1 MSDESLKQDLTKKAE
16 FANMFMIY
24 MLFEEKPP
32 LLDAETVG
40 RAAEEKFGGT
50 EPMLTPSMDTV
61 SASKELMSFA
71 VKKYTAHFKDAD
83 LPPQVMLGQGLE
95 FDSGEIGVLER
106 SQLWDIENGGELL
119 NSCKYSCFV
128 SDFFGGSA
136 LDYKDRCDLLMDWLE
151 CVLPLFPTCKAVWVP
166 TAGKLMSPES
176 ALDGNIPKDQ
186 RFIHTCVNA
195 RFFNIEGTNGDMIVD
210 TLGMY
215 AVDLP
220 DVQLHFNALEP
231 DAVVNYAYNICIYNY
246 DANAP
251 IKSGETIDGLGG
263 DGNIS
268 RAVQWRCQYED
279 ALIQP
284 ARVVLDIEAGGFAA
298 GRR

>member
-1 MSDESLKQDLTKKAE
+1 MSESVRQDLSQKAE

-24 MLFEEKPP
+24 MLFEEKPE
-32 LLDAETVG
+32 LLDVETVR

-50 EPMLTPSMDTV
+50 EPMITPSVETV
-61 SASKELMSFA
+61 STQQELMSFA

-83 LPPQVMLGQGLE
+83 IPPQVVLAQGLE
-95 FDSGEIGVLER
+95 FDSGKIGVMER
-106 SQLWDIENGGELL
+106 SQLWDVHDGGELL
-119 NSCKYSCFV
+119 DRCKYQCFI
-128 SDFFGGSA
+128 SDMMGGAA
-136 LDYKDRCDLLMDWLE
+136 LDYKDRCEMLMDWLE

-166 TAGKLMSPES
+166 TAGKLTSPES
-176 ALDGNIPKDQ
+176 ALNGNIPKNQ

-220 DVQLHFNALEP
+220 DVQLHFNGLEP
-231 DAVVNYAYNICIYNY
+231 DDAVNYVYNICIYNY

-268 RAVQWRCQYED
+268 REVQWRCQYED

-284 ARVVLDIEAGGFAA
+284 VRVVLDIEAGRFAA

>member
-1 MSDESLKQDLTKKAE
+1 MSESVRQDLSQKAE

-24 MLFEEKPP
+24 MLFEEKPE
-32 LLDAETVG
+32 LLDVETVR

-50 EPMLTPSMDTV
+50 EPMITPSVETV
-61 SASKELMSFA
+61 STQQELMSFA

-83 LPPQVMLGQGLE
+83 IPPQVVLAQGLE
-95 FDSGEIGVLER
+95 FDSGKIGVMER
-106 SQLWDIENGGELL
+106 SQLWDVQDGGELL
-119 NSCKYSCFV
+119 DRCKYQCFI
-128 SDFFGGSA
+128 SDMMGGAA
-136 LDYKDRCDLLMDWLE
+136 LDYKDRCEMLMDWLE
-151 CVLPLFPTCKAVWVP
+151 CVLPMFPTCKAVWVP
-166 TAGKLMSPES
+166 TAGKLTSPES
-176 ALDGNIPKDQ
+176 ALNGNIPKNQ

-220 DVQLHFNALEP
+220 DVQLHFNGLEP
-231 DAVVNYAYNICIYNY
+231 DDVVNYVYNICIYNY

-268 RAVQWRCQYED
+268 REVQWRCQYED

-284 ARVVLDIEAGGFAA
+284 VRVVLDIEAGRFAA